1 MDLASIDAEELK
13 YMTTASLTGTDVRLR
28 DAIIRQ
34 LDWDPEVDDSAVGV
48 AAKDGMVSL
57 TGFID
62 SYAGKLAAERAVK
75 RIRGVRAVAND
86 IVVRLKVDRTDADI
100 AADAARALKL
110 RPGVPESVQAAVH
123 SGHVTLTG
131 KVEWLVQKEH
141 AEETMRHIRGVRG
154 VLNHIDVS
162 PKTTQRDVR
171 RRIVQA
177 LHRHVDLDARH
188 IDVAIDDDDAVTLT
202 GTVGSWSQRDA
213 AERAAGSAPGIR
225 RVDNRIVVQP
235 SEPYELEPPDE
246 IC

>member
-1 MDLASIDAEELK
+1 
-13 YMTTASLTGTDVRLR
+13 MTTASLTGTDVRLR

-48 AAKDGMVSL
+48 AAKDGMVTL

-62 SYAGKLAAERAVK
+62 SYAGKLGAERAVK

-86 IVVRLKVDRTDADI
+86 IIVRLKVDRTDADI
-100 AADAARALKL
+100 ATDAARALKL
-110 RPGVPESVQAAVH
+110 RPGIPESVQAAVH

-141 AEETMRHIRGVRG
+141 AEEVVRHIQGVRG

-162 PKTTQRDVR
+162 PGTSQRDVR
-171 RRIVQA
+171 RRIIRA
-177 LHRHVDLDARH
+177 LHRNADLDARH
-188 IDVAIDDDDAVTLT
+188 IDVAVDNDAVVLT

-213 AERAAGSAPGIR
+213 AERATGSAPGIR
-225 RVDNRIVVQP
+225 SVDNRIIVEP
-235 SEPYELEPPDE
+235 SEPHELEPPDE

>member
-1 MDLASIDAEELK
+1 
-13 YMTTASLTGTDVRLR
+13 MTTASLTGRDVRLR

-48 AAKDGMVSL
+48 AAKEGTVTL

-75 RIRGVRAVAND
+75 RVRGVRAVAND
-86 IVVRLKVDRTDADI
+86 IVVRVKVDRTDADI

-110 RPGVPESVQAAVH
+110 HPGISETIQATVH
-123 SGHVTLTG
+123 NGHVTLTG
-131 KVEWLVQKEH
+131 RVEWLVQRDR
-141 AEETMRHIRGVRG
+141 AEEVVQHIRSVRG
-154 VLNHIDVS
+154 IQNHIEVS

-171 RRIVQA
+171 RRIVQT
-177 LHRHVDLDARH
+177 LHHNAELDARL
-188 IDVAIDDDDAVTLT
+188 IDVAIGDDDAVILT
-202 GTVGSWSQRDA
+202 GTVRSWSQRDA

-225 RVDNRIVVQP
+225 RVDNRLIVETP
-235 SEPYELEPPDE
+235 EPYEVEPPDE

>member
-1 MDLASIDAEELK
+1 
-13 YMTTASLTGTDVRLR
+13 MTTASLTGTDVRLR

-48 AAKDGMVSL
+48 AAKDGIVTL

-75 RIRGVRAVAND
+75 HVRGVRAVAND
-86 IVVRLKVDRTDADI
+86 IVVRVKVDRTDADI
-100 AADAARALKL
+100 AADTARALKL
-110 RPGVPESVQAAVH
+110 HPGIPESIQAVVH
-123 SGHVTLTG
+123 NGHVTLTG
-131 KVEWLVQKEH
+131 KVEWLVQRER
-141 AEETMRHIRGVRG
+141 AEELVRQIRSVRG
-154 VLNHIDVS
+154 VQNHIEVS

-177 LHRHVDLDARH
+177 LHRNADLDARR
-188 IDVAIDDDDAVTLT
+188 IDVAIGDDDAVVLT
-202 GTVGSWSQRDA
+202 GTVKSWSEREA

-225 RVDNRIVVQP
+225 RIDNRIIIEP
-235 SEPYELEPPDE
+235 SEPYEVELPDE

>member
-1 MDLASIDAEELK
+1 
-13 YMTTASLTGTDVRLR
+13 MTTASLTGTDVRLR

-34 LDWDPEVDDSAVGV
+34 LDWDPEVDNSAIGV
-48 AAKDGMVSL
+48 AAKGSVVTL

-86 IVVRLKVDRTDADI
+86 VVVRLKVDRTDADI
-100 AADAARALKL
+100 ATDAARALKL
-110 RPGVPESVQAAVH
+110 RPGIPESVQAVVH
-123 SGHVTLTG
+123 TGHVTLTG

-141 AEETMRHIRGVRG
+141 AEEVVRHIRGVRG

-162 PKTTQRDVR
+162 PKTTERDVR

-177 LHRHVDLDARH
+177 LHRNADVDARH
-188 IDVAIDDDDAVTLT
+188 IDVAVGDDDVVILT

-213 AERAAGSAPGIR
+213 AERAAGSAPGLR
-225 RVDNRIVVQP
+225 NVDNRIIVEP

>member
-1 MDLASIDAEELK
+1 
-13 YMTTASLTGTDVRLR
+13 MTTASLTGTDVRLR

-48 AAKDGMVSL
+48 AAKDGIVTL

-86 IVVRLKVDRTDADI
+86 IVVRVKVDRTDADI

-110 RPGVPESVQAAVH
+110 HPGIPESIQAVVH
-123 SGHVTLTG
+123 SGHVSLTG
-131 KVEWLVQKEH
+131 KVEWLVQRER
-141 AEETMRHIRGVRG
+141 AEDVVRHIRSVRG
-154 VLNHIDVS
+154 VQNHIEVS
-162 PKTTQRDVR
+162 PQTTQRDVR

-177 LHRHVDLDARH
+177 LHRNADLDARH
-188 IDVAIDDDDAVTLT
+188 IDVAIGEDDAVILT
-202 GTVGSWSQRDA
+202 GTVRSWSQRDA

-225 RVDNRIVVQP
+225 RLDNRIIVEP
-235 SEPYELEPPDE
+235 SEPYEVEPPDE
-246 IC
+246 MC